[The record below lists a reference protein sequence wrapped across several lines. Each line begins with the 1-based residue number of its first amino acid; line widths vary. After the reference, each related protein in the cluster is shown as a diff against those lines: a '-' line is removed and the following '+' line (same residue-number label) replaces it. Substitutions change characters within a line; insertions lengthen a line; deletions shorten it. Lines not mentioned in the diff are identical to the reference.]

1 MKKEKFGSEWGEGA
15 FQEETSTCKGPEAQG
30 RLVNMQNGRK
40 ATVGRASEMELVELE
55 RTSEGQTLQGRC
67 SAVKNCFRY
76 YESTRKPGVV
86 LEV

>member
-1 MKKEKFGSEWGEGA
+1 MGEGA
-15 FQEETSTCKGPEAQG
+15 FQGETSTCKGPEAQG
-30 RLVNMQNGRK
+30 HLVNMQNGRK

-55 RTSEGQTLQGRC
+55 GQVRARLYRARC
-67 SAVKNCFRY
+67 SAVKTAFRY